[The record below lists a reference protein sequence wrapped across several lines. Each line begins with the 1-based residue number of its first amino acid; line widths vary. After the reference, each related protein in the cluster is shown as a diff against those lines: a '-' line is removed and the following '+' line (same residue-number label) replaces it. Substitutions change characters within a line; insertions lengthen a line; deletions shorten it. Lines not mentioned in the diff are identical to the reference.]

1 MSDYQ
6 FQQPEMIVAFS
17 MTIFFLLG
25 QKVGDVLYH
34 LRILT

>member
-6 FQQPEMIVAFS
+6 FQQPEMIVAFY
-17 MTIFFLLG
+17 MTFFLLG

-34 LRILT
+34 LRILA